1 MSCRL
6 IAAANDDVFEFLE
19 ALYLR
24 IIEAGKADG
33 GGLATFFVADGT
45 AGPVAAARAAAQP
58 DVSICRM
65 SPESGEICK
74 LASNCFRTTKIS
86 FANLIGDIAD
96 RTPGADKHDICRA
109 LGRDTSIGP
118 KCLRPGFGFG
128 GPCYPR
134 DNRALAQYAAS
145 VGIRATIPE
154 ATDAY
159 NELHHDLMAATILAR
174 GPGLVD
180 EAAVT
185 EAAAAAAA
193 AAAAIAGAAARKPED
208 SADLEGAVEA
218 PYVFEDVGY
227 KPKLNVPMIDESP
240 KLAVAQRLVKA
251 GKRVVIRDCRSKV
264 RECMKRFGGL
274 FEYVVTSD
282 D

>member
-1 MSCRL
+1 M
-6 IAAANDDVFEFLE
+6 
-19 ALYLR
+19 YLR

-33 GGLATFFVADGT
+33 GELASFFVDGGS
-45 AGPVAAARAAAQP
+45 APLQVAAARAAAHAP
-58 DVSICRM
+58 VSICRM

-154 ATDAY
+154 ATDAHVHTQ
-159 NELHHDLMAATILAR
+159 NTKNVQNTPDTQTSSCVDDVVGLH
-174 GPGLVD
+174 
-180 EAAVT
+180 
-185 EAAAAAAA
+185 
-193 AAAAIAGAAARKPED
+193 
-208 SADLEGAVEA
+208 
-218 PYVFEDVGY
+218 
-227 KPKLNVPMIDESP
+227 
-240 KLAVAQRLVKA
+240 
-251 GKRVVIRDCRSKV
+251 
-264 RECMKRFGGL
+264 
-274 FEYVVTSD
+274 
-282 D
+282 